1 MAGFILTSHGNRL
14 KNQEIK
20 RILKFPSLHM
30 GSFENDVRN
39 LMLRIFVI
47 IFLGVLK
54 MGDPQVTI
62 GFNTKSWSNDLDI
75 LDDLGVPP

>member
-1 MAGFILTSHGNRL
+1 
-14 KNQEIK
+14 
-20 RILKFPSLHM
+20 
-30 GSFENDVRN
+30 
-39 LMLRIFVI
+39 
-47 IFLGVLK
+47 